1 MPKNG
6 KTSNSQI
13 IEKQR
18 KFFLKNFKKTLY
30 KNVRLFDTFIEE
42 QKFFFKAP

>member
-6 KTSNSQI
+6 KTQNAQL

-18 KFFLKNFKKTLY
+18 KNFLKNFKKTLY
-30 KNVRLFDTFIEE
+30 KNVPLFDAQI
-42 QKFFFKAP
+42 K